1 MHLYFRVEGADGDPC
16 RIIVRLIVPPDPL
29 HSPRAACGI
38 GERACLPGLC
48 GGVSKPVRRA
58 VLLVDTHAQVKEQ
71 STNDA
76 IVRALAGKLKEL
88 PAF

>member
-1 MHLYFRVEGADGDPC
+1 MWYW
-16 RIIVRLIVPPDPL
+16 
-29 HSPRAACGI
+29 
-38 GERACLPGLC
+38 RACLPGLC

-88 PAF
+88 PTF